1 MNKYILFLILSLI
14 FLPVCFAETEVYPV
28 NQNVE
33 LKFTCTLNDEIPS
46 ALTEFNITINY
57 PNGSYFI
64 NNKPT
69 TEQGNGAF
77 NYSTIFTKIGTYK
90 VQMFCYDGTYSYS
103 NEGFY
108 IITTT
113 GQQVSLSNII
123 LVITFLL
130 IAGLLFI
137 IGYSFDKEKYIIKSS
152 FYLFSLLMGLLSI
165 NSARIIASESL
176 NLSTMANMG
185 LILIIGVLSFMF
197 LFVLIYYTIQT
208 VKSFKRKEGIR
219 WEY

>member
-1 MNKYILFLILSLI
+1 MKKLIYLISLILLI
-14 FLPVCFAETEVYPV
+14 NLVTAETEIYQV
-28 NQNVE
+28 NKDVE
-33 LKFTCTLNDEIPS
+33 LKFTCTLNNAIPIS
-46 ALTEFNITINY
+46 TTEFNITINY

-69 TEQGNGAF
+69 TAQGNGAF
-77 NYSTIFTKIGTYK
+77 NYSTNFDEIGTYK

-108 IITTT
+108 IVTTT

-185 LILIIGVLSFMF
+185 LIIIIGVLSFMF

>member
-1 MNKYILFLILSLI
+1 MKYILILILI
-14 FLPVCFAETEVYPV
+14 FIIPLCLAETEIYEV
-28 NQNVE
+28 NKESE
-33 LKFTCTLNDEIPS
+33 LKFTCTLNDAIPS
-46 ALTEFNITINY
+46 VSTQFNITISY
-57 PNGSYFI
+57 PNGSVFI
-64 NNKPT
+64 NNKLATP
-69 TEQGNGAF
+69 QGLGSF
-77 NYSTIFTKIGTYK
+77 NYTVTFTQIGTYK

-152 FYLFSLLMGLLSI
+152 FYLFSLLMGLLTI

-176 NLSTMANMG
+176 NLSPMASMG
-185 LILIIGVLSFMF
+185 LIFIIGVLSFMF